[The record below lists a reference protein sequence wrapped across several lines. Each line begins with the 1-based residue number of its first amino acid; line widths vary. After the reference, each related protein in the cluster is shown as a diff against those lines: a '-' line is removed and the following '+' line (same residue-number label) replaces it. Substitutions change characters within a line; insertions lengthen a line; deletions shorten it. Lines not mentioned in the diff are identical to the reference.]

1 MKNHELRRNRE
12 RKELRYRILEAA
24 HSLFLR
30 GGETAVT
37 LRRVAEMIEFSATT
51 IYQHF
56 PNKESLLR
64 EVCAAE
70 FARFA
75 QSLQR
80 AETLPEPLD
89 RLRKAAS
96 LYVDFGLQHPEHY
109 RVLFMRERT
118 GETPDQRTLTN
129 VAADAA
135 STGGAEGAGT
145 EISDVVEPQLYDY
158 LHRAIFKALAAGCFK
173 PEYRDAALLAQTVWS
188 CLHGVV
194 ALHMVRA
201 QQPGVPWKPVQ
212 NILDFSL
219 EALCNGLTMP
229 SFQTP
234 PTWRR

>member
-1 MKNHELRRNRE
+1 MKNHEARRNRE
-12 RKELRYRILEAA
+12 RKELRFRILEAA
-24 HSLFLR
+24 HRLFLR

-64 EVCAAE
+64 EVCATE
-70 FARFA
+70 FALLA

-80 AETLPEPLD
+80 AETLPEPMD
-89 RLRKAAS
+89 RLRKVAS

-109 RVLFMRERT
+109 RVLFMREGG
-118 GETPDQRTLTN
+118 GEKPDPGSMI
-129 VAADAA
+129 A
-135 STGGAEGAGT
+135 GGANAARTAGAEAAGT
-145 EISDVVEPQLYDY
+145 EASTATEPPLYDY

-194 ALHMVRA
+194 ALHMVKA
-201 QQPGVPWKPVQ
+201 QQPQVPWKPVQ
-212 NILDFSL
+212 SILEFSL
-219 EALCNGLTMP
+219 EALGNGLTAP
-229 SFQTP
+229 SCQMP

>member
-1 MKNHELRRNRE
+1 MKNHESRRNRE
-12 RKELRYRILEAA
+12 RKELRFRILEAA
-24 HSLFLR
+24 HGLFLR
-30 GGETAVT
+30 GGEATVT

-70 FARFA
+70 FARLA
-75 QSLQR
+75 QSFQR
-80 AETLPEPLD
+80 AETFPEPLD
-89 RLRKAAS
+89 RLRQVAS

-118 GETPDQRTLTN
+118 GETPDQGPLAAMASNAARTPS
-129 VAADAA
+129 AD
-135 STGGAEGAGT
+135 GAGT
-145 EISDVVEPQLYDY
+145 EVSAATEPPLYDY
-158 LHRAIFKALAAGCFK
+158 LHRAIFKAMAAGCFK

-201 QQPGVPWKPVQ
+201 QQPKVPWKPVQ
-212 NILDFSL
+212 NILEFSL
-219 EALCNGLTMP
+219 EALCNGLTVP
-229 SFQTP
+229 SFQTS